1 MPTTTNLKLPLIA
14 PAQAQKHVTH
24 NEALTALD
32 ALIFLAVSSRRRTSP
47 PVSPADGERHLIAA
61 AATGIW
67 LGRDK
72 NLAVFLDGGWRYYAP
87 QAGWMA
93 RILDERVVLSFD
105 GLDWV
110 DLINAGGLSS
120 LQNLVRL
127 GVGTTAD
134 ASNELSFKG
143 NNLLVSAKSASEGG
157 TGDVRTK
164 INKLAAANTAS
175 LLLQNGYSARA
186 EIGLI
191 GDDDLVL
198 KLSADGDTWVEAFR
212 ARALGGQLSIPAAT
226 ADAHA
231 LNRLTADGRYL
242 SVVAQSLSAAQ
253 RSQILANIG
262 AGFGHPAFNMV
273 NGTLVPSVAGNALTG
288 SIRTQGGAV
297 PSTFNPVLLTFRNTA
312 FNNGTTMTRALVTAV
327 SLTVPAGATIGHT
340 NATIGS
346 LYWYAIDNAGTVEL
360 AVAGSFL
367 GNSGIVSTTAISSAA
382 GSATTVY
389 SGVSRANVAY
399 QLVGRTADT
408 QTTAGIWA
416 AAPTHVETVTAL
428 PGVQSSVAGY
438 YSATAALSIIIPL
451 DDTIPQNT
459 EGTQIISVQITPR
472 WPTNRR
478 RVLFSAQSSN
488 VSAGFAASVAFFVD
502 NNASAFYA
510 TSNFPPGA
518 GYLTALSGNH
528 EDAFGTTA
536 AQTISVR
543 VGPSG
548 GVCYLNGTSGGR
560 IFGGANRAQLVIDEV
575 TA

>member
-1 MPTTTNLKLPLIA
+1 
-14 PAQAQKHVTH
+14 
-24 NEALTALD
+24 
-32 ALIFLAVSSRRRTSP
+32 
-47 PVSPADGERHLIAA
+47 
-61 AATGIW
+61 
-67 LGRDK
+67 
-72 NLAVFLDGGWRYYAP
+72 
-87 QAGWMA
+87 
-93 RILDERVVLSFD
+93 
-105 GLDWV
+105 
-110 DLINAGGLSS
+110 
-120 LQNLVRL
+120 
-127 GVGTTAD
+127 
-134 ASNELSFKG
+134 
-143 NNLLVSAKSASEGG
+143 
-157 TGDVRTK
+157 
-164 INKLAAANTAS
+164 
-175 LLLQNGYSARA
+175 
-186 EIGLI
+186 
-191 GDDDLVL
+191 
-198 KLSADGDTWVEAFR
+198 
-212 ARALGGQLSIPAAT
+212 
-226 ADAHA
+226 
-231 LNRLTADGRYL
+231 
-242 SVVAQSLSAAQ
+242 
-253 RSQILANIG
+253 
-262 AGFGHPAFNMV
+262 
-273 NGTLVPSVAGNALTG
+273 
-288 SIRTQGGAV
+288 
-297 PSTFNPVLLTFRNTA
+297 
-312 FNNGTTMTRALVTAV
+312 MTRALVTAL

-382 GSATTVY
+382 GSSTTVY
-389 SGVSRANVAY
+389 SAVSRANVAY

-408 QTTAGIWA
+408 QTTAGTWA

-478 RVLFSAQSSN
+478 RILFSAQSSN
-488 VSAGFAASVAFFVD
+488 VSAGFAASVAYFVD